1 MLANQENKLDFSYK
15 EFDIIKFNDN
25 FIDVDYSRLWA
36 AKGYSY
42 GEGLISPDR
51 KFFIF
56 KIPKNASTFIVKNL
70 TALGW
75 EHASYGEFACENTI
89 AILRDPVERW
99 ISGIVEYLFLY
110 HENVLGNLA
119 DPFNYEYLPLLGEKL
134 GLSLL
139 FERIV
144 FDDHTDRQCS
154 FLKNVNIDS
163 TIWFKFDNNLNK
175 NLSTFLTANGL
186 TNDLLNAEKVNS
198 SDSTDRVPSL
208 KRKLK
213 ELIEYAMLHDN
224 FKKYNVEQWMWCD
237 IELYNRVKFYDAR

>member
-1 MLANQENKLDFSYK
+1 MLDNPENKLDFSYK
-15 EFDIIKFNDN
+15 EFDTIKFNKN
-25 FIDVDYSRLWA
+25 FIDIDYTKLWTS
-36 AKGYSY
+36 KGYGL
-42 GEGLISPDR
+42 GEGLVSPDR

-70 TALGW
+70 TALDW
-75 EHASYGEFACENTI
+75 EHACYGEFDCQNTI
-89 AILRDPVERW
+89 AILRDPIERW
-99 ISGIVEYLFLY
+99 VSGIVEYLFLY

-139 FERIV
+139 FERVV

-154 FLKNVNIDS
+154 FLKNVNIDN
-163 TIWFKFDNNLNK
+163 TIWFKFDDSLNK
-175 NLSTFLTANGL
+175 NLSSFLTSIGQNNNL
-186 TNDLLNAEKVNS
+186 FNAEKINS
-198 SDSTDRVPSL
+198 SESTDRVPSL

-213 ELIEYAMLHDN
+213 QVIEYAINNDK
-224 FKKYNVEQWMWCD
+224 FKKYNLEQWMWCD